1 VNKKGIST
9 LLIVAIVVVVVVIAG
24 IAVYV
29 LYSGTGGENGGNG
42 NGGEDVYTVENATS
56 LQYDADVT
64 TQGQTFTYKLA
75 GKNLG
80 TENMKLRIDL
90 LGGETGNYSYILNAG
105 DETAWAAVNGEW
117 TDMTTDFAAQWQA
130 WGTEWTNYI
139 NNLKNWSG
147 TGEYTYT
154 AEGVSVRVYN
164 ISLNP
169 SLADSLFQPP
179 A

>member
-1 VNKKGIST
+1 VNKKAISK
-9 LLIVAIVVVVVVIAG
+9 LVIVAIVVIVVVIAG

-42 NGGEDVYTVENATS
+42 GETVITVENATS

-64 TQGQTFTYKLA
+64 SQGATITYKLA

-80 TENMKLRIDL
+80 TENLVIRIDL
-90 LGGETGNYSYILNAG
+90 LGGEAGNYSYILNAG
-105 DETAWAAVNGEW
+105 AQSAWAAVNDEW
-117 TDMTTDFAAQWQA
+117 TDVSSDFAAQWQS
-130 WGTEWTNYI
+130 WGTEWTNYVT
-139 NNLKNWSG
+139 NLKEWSG

-154 AEGVSVRVYN
+154 AEGVSVRIYN

-169 SLADSLFQPP
+169 TLADSLFQPP